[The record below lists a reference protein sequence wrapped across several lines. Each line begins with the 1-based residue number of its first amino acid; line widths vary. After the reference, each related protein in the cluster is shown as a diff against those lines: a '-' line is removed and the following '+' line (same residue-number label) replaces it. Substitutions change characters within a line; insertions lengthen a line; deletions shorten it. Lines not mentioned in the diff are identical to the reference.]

1 MEGEGQED
9 AAITGARLAHVHR
22 EKRKTMASD
31 SNTIA
36 SLEGSHY
43 QVTGKYQR
51 GHIGSVVAATDPGG
65 VGVEV
70 WGAGERGGGGGWLP
84 TWRGVRLRCGRGLFV
99 CLQSDTRRVAADGK
113 RSCRLAV

>member
-1 MEGEGQED
+1 MGDSGEANSLFKPPAEKKKDRMEGEGQED

-70 WGAGERGGGGGWLP
+70 
-84 TWRGVRLRCGRGLFV
+84 
-99 CLQSDTRRVAADGK
+99 
-113 RSCRLAV
+113 

>member
-1 MEGEGQED
+1 MAGEGQED

-22 EKRKTMASD
+22 EERKTMASD

-51 GHIGSVVAATDPGG
+51 GHIGGAATASRPGG
-65 VGVEV
+65 VCGCGGVRE
-70 WGAGERGGGGGWLP
+70 GGRGWP
-84 TWRGVRLRCGRGLFV
+84 TWR
-99 CLQSDTRRVAADGK
+99 RR
-113 RSCRLAV
+113 

>member
-9 AAITGARLAHVHR
+9 AAITGVRLAHVER

-51 GHIGSVVAATDPGG
+51 GHIGGAVAATRPGG
-65 VGVEV
+65 VC
-70 WGAGERGGGGGWLP
+70 GWEGLA
-84 TWRGVRLRCGRGLFV
+84 GVRQPG
-99 CLQSDTRRVAADGK
+99 VA
-113 RSCRLAV
+113 

>member
-9 AAITGARLAHVHR
+9 AAITGARLAHVDR

-51 GHIGSVVAATDPGG
+51 GHIRSVVAANGLGGVCGCGG
-65 VGVEV
+65 VG
-70 WGAGERGGGGGWLP
+70 GRLSRGG
-84 TWRGVRLRCGRGLFV
+84 RVRQPG
-99 CLQSDTRRVAADGK
+99 SA
-113 RSCRLAV
+113 

>member
-1 MEGEGQED
+1 MEREGQED
-9 AAITGARLAHVHR
+9 AAITGARLAHVDR

-70 WGAGERGGGGGWLP
+70 WRAGGGGEER
-84 TWRGVRLRCGRGLFV
+84 RGRAAANLAGREAQVRPRLV
-99 CLQSDTRRVAADGK
+99 CLFAIRHSESRR
-113 RSCRLAV
+113 

>member
-65 VGVEV
+65 CGCGGV
-70 WGAGERGGGGGWLP
+70 GGGGEGR
-84 TWRGVRLRCGRGLFV
+84 RG
-99 CLQSDTRRVAADGK
+99 RVAANLAG
-113 RSCRLAV
+113 REAQVRPRLVCLFAIRHSESRR